1 MERLYTSWIDFQLCD
16 VNNFSQLNQSSY
28 TTVSELEQ
36 RYFSFFDPMRKT
48 TTKRAQTACRK
59 RDIPARPG
67 MLAHLFIIRIS
78 T

>member
-16 VNNFSQLNQSSY
+16 VNNFSQLNHGNY

-36 RYFSFFDPMRKT
+36 RYFSFFDPLRKT
-48 TTKRAQTACRK
+48 PSKSRAQTACRK

-67 MLAHLFIIRIS
+67 MRTHLFDE
-78 T
+78 